1 MIRILKF
8 TGGLGNQI
16 FGYAVYQYFRNKYP
30 KDKLYICYGK
40 DLLNEHNGCFELPL
54 FFDVDLPKP
63 NILYMRLWYIMNKL
77 RKFINIDSL
86 FEMAHPIIQNEKA
99 IFYYAYRNN
108 KIYIPQNTDWIKF
121 KESHLSEQNAEV
133 LRQIKS
139 TDSVFIHVRR
149 GDYLSPLYIKR
160 FNGICTPN
168 YYNKAISI
176 IQEHLPK
183 ANFFIF
189 SDDTNYVKQNF
200 TGYTSNLT
208 FIDWNKGMN
217 SYLDM
222 YLMSHCKAGIIANS
236 TFSYW
241 AARLVQKKFIVYPK
255 KWVNGNGDFPNLFE
269 DYWQGI

>member
-40 DLLNEHNGCFELPL
+40 DLLNKHNGYFELPL

-63 NILYMRLWYIMNKL
+63 NILYIRLWYIMNKL

-121 KESHLSEQNAEV
+121 KEPHLSEQNAEV

-176 IQEHLPK
+176 IQEHLPQAK
-183 ANFFIF
+183 FLSFQ
-189 SDDTNYVKQNF
+189 T
-200 TGYTSNLT
+200 TLT
-208 FIDWNKGMN
+208 
-217 SYLDM
+217 
-222 YLMSHCKAGIIANS
+222 
-236 TFSYW
+236 T
-241 AARLVQKKFIVYPK
+241 
-255 KWVNGNGDFPNLFE
+255 
-269 DYWQGI
+269 